1 MGHPLATAVNGEA
14 PQALTPTLANIVPVL
29 GVPPGIQC
37 TGRHQVLGTGHD
49 WVEIW
54 RCRRG
59 VFSACSIRAGSCG
72 GELWW
77 RIRWSCASKSSEGRP
92 ACAGE
97 LSILLGAEEPLSET
111 EQRGLWELET
121 GNWNPAKERA
131 WRPDATLDVLPTHP
145 QSNYLGCGGAG
156 FLPVG

>member
-1 MGHPLATAVNGEA
+1 MGHPLVTAVNGEA
-14 PQALTPTLANIVPVL
+14 PQALTLANIVPVL

-77 RIRWSCASKSSEGRP
+77 RIRWPCASKLSEGRP

-97 LSILLGAEEPLSET
+97 SCPFYYLGTEEPLSET
-111 EQRGLWELET
+111 ERPLGT
-121 GNWNPAKERA
+121 GNWELGTGNLRRNALGA
-131 WRPDATLDVLPTHP
+131 LTRPWTSCPPTE
-145 QSNYLGCGGAG
+145 
-156 FLPVG
+156 